1 MFVGTVESGTS
12 TLAKGGPKFD
22 RDFQFDFLGTIWPSV
37 ELIVSWMW
45 VRLGTK
51 RYIKSQYRSHGNII
65 AAVASIL
72 PLALFYWWAHDKNDR
87 YTFLVLMLERPLA
100 LDKWVLLMMGIPLL
114 GHWTARLLWLKTDRQ
129 WRFWRRDNL

>member
-1 MFVGTVESGTS
+1 MFIGFADSGTRDK
-12 TLAKGGPKFD
+12 LDFN
-22 RDFQFDFLGTIWPSV
+22 RDFQLDISGTIWPLL
-37 ELIVSWMW
+37 ELIVSWIW
-45 VRLGTK
+45 IVFGTK
-51 RYIKSQYRSHGNII
+51 RYIKSQYRSQGNII